1 MLGCLDLD
9 WETLNPSNSKGLR
22 RIFSLLFERITAMAW
37 LPKASERPRDEIL
50 KLRGRRRTELLFQR
64 QDFAEEVLRD
74 LIAGLCCR
82 SRTESNTVRW
92 EHHARDRKRWGITHL
107 TAPVLIM
114 NANTRGHKKLMIHD
128 RRFMDQ
134 RTIDV
139 INEEY
144 ADWELVTS
152 IYFLQSRTDW
162 VYWNERKNPMVG
174 KTIVFAF

>member
-1 MLGCLDLD
+1 
-9 WETLNPSNSKGLR
+9 
-22 RIFSLLFERITAMAW
+22 
-37 LPKASERPRDEIL
+37 
-50 KLRGRRRTELLFQR
+50 
-64 QDFAEEVLRD
+64 
-74 LIAGLCCR
+74 
-82 SRTESNTVRW
+82 
-92 EHHARDRKRWGITHL
+92 
-107 TAPVLIM
+107 M

-162 VYWNERKNPMVG
+162 VLLKRKKESNGWQNYRLCLLGTKRKRTYRLGWSPTEGRFAANADSHLLHKELPGLKILLRRHLLESSKALQDAAARDARISNAKAALQRLRASNP
-174 KTIVFAF
+174 FDRAN